1 MAIVIRKVIKNMK
14 SQWLVT
20 DKKVLPEVFEKVIKA
35 KRLLKEGSV
44 KEITE
49 ATKQVGISR
58 SVYYKYNVFEF
69 SETSHGKKLIFSMV
83 VTHKK
88 GVLSSVLNLLSEY
101 GANILT
107 IDQSIPI
114 NNSAYVS
121 ITIDISSVSIDIY
134 EILNKVSQVEGVE
147 KTEFVAME

>member
-1 MAIVIRKVIKNMK
+1 MK
-14 SQWLVT
+14 SQWLVI

-58 SVYYKYNVFEF
+58 SVYYKYKDYVFEF

>member
-1 MAIVIRKVIKNMK
+1 MK
-14 SQWLVT
+14 SQWLVI

-58 SVYYKYNVFEF
+58 SVYYKYKDYVFEF
-69 SETSHGKKLIFSMV
+69 SETSYGKKLIFSMV

-134 EILNKVSQVEGVE
+134 EILNQVGQVEGVE

>member
-1 MAIVIRKVIKNMK
+1 MK
-14 SQWLVT
+14 SQWLVI

-35 KRLLKEGSV
+35 KRLLKEGTV
-44 KEITE
+44 REITE

-58 SVYYKYNVFEF
+58 SVYYKYKDYVFEF
-69 SETSHGKKLIFSMV
+69 SETSYGKKLIFNMV

-121 ITIDISSVSIDIY
+121 ITIDISSISVDVY
-134 EILNKVSQVEGVE
+134 EILSEIGKVDGVE
-147 KTEFVAME
+147 KTEFIAME

>member
-1 MAIVIRKVIKNMK
+1 MK
-14 SQWLVT
+14 SQWLVI

-58 SVYYKYNVFEF
+58 SVYYKYKDYVFEF
-69 SETSHGKKLIFSMV
+69 SETSYGKKLIFSMV

-121 ITIDISSVSIDIY
+121 ITIDISSVGIDIY
-134 EILNKVSQVEGVE
+134 EILNRVSQVEGVE

>member
-1 MAIVIRKVIKNMK
+1 MKN
-14 SQWLVT
+14 QWLVI

-35 KRLLKEGSV
+35 KRLLKEGTV
-44 KEITE
+44 REITE

-58 SVYYKYNVFEF
+58 SVYYKYKDYVFEF
-69 SETSHGKKLIFSMV
+69 SETSYGKKFIFNMV

-121 ITIDISSVSIDIY
+121 ITIDISSVDVDIY
-134 EILNKVSQVEGVE
+134 EILSQIGSIDGVE

>member
-1 MAIVIRKVIKNMK
+1 MK
-14 SQWLVT
+14 SQWLVI

-58 SVYYKYNVFEF
+58 SVYYKYKDYVFEF

-121 ITIDISSVSIDIY
+121 ITIDISSVGIDIY
-134 EILNKVSQVEGVE
+134 EILNRVSQVEGVE

>member
-1 MAIVIRKVIKNMK
+1 MK
-14 SQWLVT
+14 SQWLVI

-58 SVYYKYNVFEF
+58 SVYYKYKDYVFEF

-121 ITIDISSVSIDIY
+121 ITIDISSLGIDIY
-134 EILNKVSQVEGVE
+134 EILNRVSQVEGVE

>member
-1 MAIVIRKVIKNMK
+1 MK
-14 SQWLVT
+14 SQWLVI

-35 KRLLKEGSV
+35 KRLLKEGTV

-58 SVYYKYNVFEF
+58 SVYYKYKDYVFEF
-69 SETSHGKKLIFSMV
+69 SETSHGKRLIFNMV

-88 GVLSSVLNLLSEY
+88 GVLSRVLNLLSEY

-114 NNSAYVS
+114 NNAAYVS
-121 ITIDISSVSIDIY
+121 ITIDISSVSVDIN
-134 EILNKVSQVEGVE
+134 EILNQIALVDGVE
-147 KTEFVAME
+147 KTEFIAME

>member
-1 MAIVIRKVIKNMK
+1 MK
-14 SQWLVT
+14 SQWLVI

-35 KRLLKEGSV
+35 KRLLKEGTV
-44 KEITE
+44 REITE

-58 SVYYKYNVFEF
+58 SVYYKYKDYVFEF
-69 SETSHGKKLIFSMV
+69 SETSYGKKLIFNMV

-121 ITIDISSVSIDIY
+121 ITIDISSISVDVY
-134 EILNKVSQVEGVE
+134 EILGEVAKVDGVE
-147 KTEFVAME
+147 KTEFIAME

>member
-1 MAIVIRKVIKNMK
+1 MK
-14 SQWLVT
+14 SQWLVI

-35 KRLLKEGSV
+35 KRLLKEGTV

-58 SVYYKYNVFEF
+58 SVYYKYKDYVFEF
-69 SETSHGKKLIFSMV
+69 SETSHGKRLIFNMV

-88 GVLSSVLNLLSEY
+88 GVLSRVLNLLSEY

-114 NNSAYVS
+114 NNAAYVS
-121 ITIDISSVSIDIY
+121 ITIDISSVNVDIN
-134 EILNKVSQVEGVE
+134 EILNQIALVDGVE
-147 KTEFVAME
+147 KTEFIAME

>member
-1 MAIVIRKVIKNMK
+1 MK
-14 SQWLVT
+14 SQWLVI

-35 KRLLKEGSV
+35 KRLLKEGTV

-58 SVYYKYNVFEF
+58 SVYYKYKDYVFEF
-69 SETSHGKKLIFSMV
+69 SETSHGKRLIFNMV

-88 GVLSSVLNLLSEY
+88 GVLSRVLNLLSEY

-114 NNSAYVS
+114 NNAAYVS
-121 ITIDISSVSIDIY
+121 ITIDISSVNVDIN
-134 EILNKVSQVEGVE
+134 EILNQIALVEGVE
-147 KTEFVAME
+147 KTEFIAME